1 MTKDKAQFFVGGFGI
16 IFDEQGRV
24 LLVHRTDY
32 DLWNLP
38 GGALEA
44 GETPWEGAIREI
56 KEEIGVTIKNI
67 KFFGEFSSPSFYSQ
81 TFTINRIYLGEINN
95 NPTPQ
100 NEIEDIIWLSKE
112 DFINK
117 KFPMIPL
124 IKKEIIPA
132 IISAGYF

>member
-1 MTKDKAQFFVGGFGI
+1 METKKRVGAI
-16 IFDEQGRV
+16 IIQKGKL
-24 LLVHRTDY
+24 LLVRGKGFKE
-32 DLWNLP
+32 LWIP
-38 GGALEA
+38 GGKIEVESEEECLK
-44 GETPWEGAIREI
+44 REI

>member
-1 MTKDKAQFFVGGFGI
+1 METKKRVGAI
-16 IFDEQGRV
+16 IIQKGKL
-24 LLVHRTDY
+24 LLVRGKGFKE
-32 DLWNLP
+32 LWIP
-38 GGALEA
+38 GGKIEA
-44 GETPWEGAIREI
+44 ESEEECLKREI